1 MRSLSLLIAVAI
13 FCPLVFAD
21 DKKSGNNLKVKINHK
36 YQVAEKAKTT
46 KPTKKTKPTN
56 KIKEYQF
63 QFRYDTEEWL
73 VITDRPESS
82 TGVYLRRGE
91 VAKLKAIIEKMLK
104 FGDAVIENQITGVKK
119 EFKGEDVPKMIRA
132 DLTYADISEN
142 VKKPFDK
149 LRIRYCIFD
158 DNYSNSLYWNHDQLA
173 ELAKIFDGKQKE
185 VFKKYDL
192 LKALND

>member
-1 MRSLSLLIAVAI
+1 MRSLSLLIAFAI
-13 FCPLVFAD
+13 FCPPSFAD
-21 DKKSGNNLKVKINHK
+21 GKKSGNNLKVKINHK
-36 YQVAEKAKTT
+36 YQVAVKANS
-46 KPTKKTKPTN
+46 TN